1 MSYYFRKCIK
11 LYVLQTRKL
20 SPYLL
25 CGYCFFLGACFY
37 SYFNSLSSRSFL
49 MFKESLFGAQWKV
62 PLLFRKKKISQN
74 DHSKSL
80 VVIRCHLLSFVV
92 TRCHSLSIFAIR
104 CHSLYHSLS
113 LDVSLICLLWT
124 IHFATRNLK
133 ITSEIK
139 KRKEQDIS
147 NKGSVYQFHLFKEA
161 ATTGVFVWTFQNFEE
176 HLFYRTRLGDCFCVY
191 ESTTNQFVTSKT
203 SLII

>member
-1 MSYYFRKCIK
+1 MHSERFLSYSEKRKSAK
-11 LYVLQTRKL
+11 MTTR
-20 SPYLL
+20 SH
-25 CGYCFFLGACFY
+25 
-37 SYFNSLSSRSFL
+37 SLSFV
-49 MFKESLFGAQWKV
+49 ATCCH
-62 PLLFRKKKISQN
+62 LL
-74 DHSKSL
+74 SL
-80 VVIRCHLLSFVV
+80 VVIPCQSLPFAVIRCT
-92 TRCHSLSIFAIR
+92 TRCHSM
-104 CHSLYHSLS
+104 YHSS
-113 LDVSLICLLWT
+113 VFVYT